1 MDIRQNTVNILKSV
15 PPGVKVIAA
24 TKGRSVEEIDQAV
37 QAGIKILGE
46 NYVQDAAQKARYFKG
61 EIEMHCIGAL
71 QSNKVKKAVQIFS
84 MIQSVDTIKIA
95 EEINKEA
102 GLLGKKMPILL
113 EVNSANEEGKAGC
126 ALENVPVYATQLMK
140 LPNIVFKG
148 LMALG
153 PEKDPR
159 QAFREVRREYEKLHT
174 KVYSVDVLSMG
185 MSSSY
190 KVAIEEG
197 ANMVRVGT
205 AIFGPRTEGL

>member
-1 MDIRQNTVNILKSV
+1 MDIRQNTLNILKDI
-15 PPGVKVIAA
+15 PPGIKVVAA
-24 TKGRSVEEIDQAV
+24 TKGRTVEEIDQAV

-61 EIEMHCIGAL
+61 EVEMHCIGAL

-84 MIQSVDTIKIA
+84 LIQSVDTIKLA

-102 GLLGKKMPILL
+102 TALGKKMPILL

-126 ALENVPVYATQLMK
+126 ALENVPVYAAQLLK

-148 LMALG
+148 LMTLG

-159 QAFREVRREYEKLHT
+159 QAFREVRREYEKLHV
-174 KVYSVDVLSMG
+174 KNYSVDVLSMG

-190 KVAIEEG
+190 KIAIEEG
-197 ANMVRVGT
+197 ANMVRIGT
-205 AIFGPRTEGL
+205 AIFGPRTEGP